1 MPVRGIDTKKTAESW
16 FKQAQA
22 VGKDYFVRSMK
33 SHREEM
39 NKGGEYSG
47 IHAETYK
54 LMVKHPWGQEY
65 LRIEQA
71 K

>member
-1 MPVRGIDTKKTAESW
+1 MSVRGIDSKKISEDW
-16 FKQAQA
+16 LKQA
-22 VGKDYFVRSMK
+22 VSPGKSYFWRSMK
-33 SHREEM
+33 SHKEEM

-47 IHAETYK
+47 IHALTYK

-65 LRIEQA
+65 LKIESN

>member
-1 MPVRGIDTKKTAESW
+1 MSVRGIDTKKVAETW

-22 VGKDYFVRSMK
+22 VGKDYFVRSLK
-33 SHREEM
+33 SHREQM
-39 NKGGEYSG
+39 NAGGEYSG

-54 LMVKHPWGQEY
+54 LMERHPWGQEY
-65 LRIEQA
+65 LKIEQL

>member
-16 FKQAQA
+16 LKQAQA

>member
-1 MPVRGIDTKKTAESW
+1 MSVRGIDARKIAETW
-16 FKQAQA
+16 LKQAEN

-33 SHREEM
+33 GHREEM
-39 NKGGEYSG
+39 AKGGTYSG

-54 LMVKHPWGQEY
+54 FMVRHPWGQEY
-65 LRIEQA
+65 LKIERI

>member
-1 MPVRGIDTKKTAESW
+1 MTVRGIDTKKTAEEW
-16 FKQAQA
+16 LKQAQRI
-22 VGKDYFVRSMK
+22 GRDYFIRSMK

-39 NKGGEYSG
+39 SKGGTYSG

-54 LMVKHPWGQEY
+54 LMSRHPWGQEY
-65 LRIEQA
+65 LKIEQI

>member
-1 MPVRGIDTKKTAESW
+1 MSVRGIDTKKIAETW
-16 FKQAQA
+16 FKQSVN
-22 VGKDYFVRSMK
+22 VGKEYFVRSMK

-39 NKGGEYSG
+39 AKGGEYSG

-65 LRIEQA
+65 LRIEQL

>member
-1 MPVRGIDTKKTAESW
+1 MAVRGIDAKKIAETW
-16 FKQAQA
+16 FKQAVN
-22 VGKDYFVRSMK
+22 VGNEYFVRSMK

-39 NKGGEYSG
+39 AKGGEYSG

-65 LRIEQA
+65 LRIEQL